1 MLLANWYLSI
11 SQRMLFVPVTM
22 EREKNIPGEEE
33 RPTKSRARQQ
43 PEKRIM
49 KPTEHDFEKC

>member
-1 MLLANWYLSI
+1 M
-11 SQRMLFVPVTM
+11 PVTM
-22 EREKNIPGEEE
+22 EREKNISGEEE